1 MEQRKSIYK
10 SNIMT
15 KEEYEII
22 DFVNENYDGPIDNKV
37 NIIFNKYDFGLSKI
51 NEVRNY
57 LKANMLDI

>member
-1 MEQRKSIYK
+1 
-10 SNIMT
+10 MT

-37 NIIFNKYDFGLSKI
+37 NIIFNKYDFGLSKM

-57 LKANMLDI
+57 LKSNMLCI

>member
-1 MEQRKSIYK
+1 
-10 SNIMT
+10 MT

-37 NIIFNKYDFGLSKI
+37 NIIFMKYDFNFRKM

-57 LKANMLDI
+57 LKANMLCI